1 MALKTEDAHHVSIFP
16 PILDCYLSAQCPKK
30 KANPVEFHRQRRH
43 HSCSRLGQVV
53 MSRADAENSDQVLE
67 NKQKALL
74 DQRHLETY
82 YRIHRLKDVLSHQ
95 YATLLEEKVQKQ
107 RQEMKSHHTNDSKT
121 TQRHKE
127 QTKKRKNTQRLT
139 RSILTHDD
147 TYISALPKT
156 RCYMVVELQSQLTR
170 LGCLQ
175 FRRDQEVFRV
185 WLEQHRSI
193 YHLEKQLQAMEL
205 NRTSRPDVTLEDL
218 LKHKTKTL
226 PKLQISHE
234 DATAHQENMPVSL
247 KGTGGGAIAC
257 QLHGKQRQGQDE
269 TELMFPEVFTREF
282 KVPKFSVL
290 RSTFLNAMSTNMP
303 YVRSDEPPIK
313 SRSTDI
319 IRHKLRF
326 MHNLS
331 RSHIADTKRIMAKN
345 RLSLQCTDGFSIK
358 ELMEYEGPHE
368 VQIQK
373 SRCSSESDLIHEATT
388 ESPESLIENPTTQIS
403 LQFADERT
411 EDSSSSAEATDS
423 SDTDVPLSIHNLYTS
438 QMGNSEE
445 KMWINYI

>member
-16 PILDCYLSAQCPKK
+16 PILDCYLSSQCPKK
-30 KANPVEFHRQRRH
+30 RANPVEFHRQRRH

-53 MSRADAENSDQVLE
+53 MSRADAVDSDQVLE

-127 QTKKRKNTQRLT
+127 QTKKRKKTQRLT
-139 RSILTHDD
+139 RSVLTHDD

-156 RCYMVVELQSQLTR
+156 RYYLVVELQSRLTR

-175 FRRDQEVFRV
+175 SRREQEVFRV

-205 NRTSRPDVTLEDL
+205 NSTSRPDVTLEDL

-226 PKLQISHE
+226 PKLQISPKG
-234 DATAHQENMPVSL
+234 ATAHQEDMPVSL

-269 TELMFPEVFTREF
+269 TELMFPE
-282 KVPKFSVL
+282 
-290 RSTFLNAMSTNMP
+290 
-303 YVRSDEPPIK
+303 RSDEPPIK

-331 RSHIADTKRIMAKN
+331 RSHIADTQRIMAKN

-368 VQIQK
+368 VQTRK
-373 SRCSSESDLIHEATT
+373 SRCSSESDLTHEATT
-388 ESPESLIENPTTQIS
+388 ESPESLTENPTTQIS
-403 LQFADERT
+403 LQFAE
-411 EDSSSSAEATDS
+411 ESSSSTEATDS

-438 QMGNSEE
+438 QVIEMGSSEE